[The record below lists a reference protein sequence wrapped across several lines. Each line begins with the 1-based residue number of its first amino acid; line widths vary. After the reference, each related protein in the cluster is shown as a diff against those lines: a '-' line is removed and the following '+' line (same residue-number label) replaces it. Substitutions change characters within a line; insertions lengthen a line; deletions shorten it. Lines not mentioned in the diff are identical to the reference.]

1 MTQETINRLMELK
14 QLLEAGILTPEE
26 VEAEKKKIL
35 NPQQVQPVNE
45 PAPEPEQ
52 PTEPEE
58 EDVAIEEEAMPIMQD
73 SEGCFIF
80 EQPKVEQQYAPESTN
95 PVDNNQDEDDVE
107 DDDKFRKCMLAL
119 IVVLLIIIII
129 FACASQCKGSSHSE
143 SYEDEVPVDSIDSVA
158 VDDVEDYTT
167 YTTYE
172 DGSDGDDEFA
182 DDPWSRT
189 FTIDGGIYRLCD
201 TRTRLSLQKESGD
214 LYSGDI
220 VILCGEIDEEHDR
233 FWDWKG
239 SITGSVRGKRVGNQI
254 TIVID
259 NFNAQSGSDGD
270 YASGVLKR
278 GQQILKLTYDGYSY
292 SATAIGNMDSFFD
305 GYGPNVIN

>member
-1 MTQETINRLMELK
+1 MTRETINRLMELK
-14 QLLEAGILTPEE
+14 QLLEAGILTLEE

-35 NPQQVQPVNE
+35 NPQQAHTASELTSEQE
-45 PAPEPEQ
+45 P
-52 PTEPEE
+52 PTEPNVENM
-58 EDVAIEEEAMPIMQD
+58 AIEEDASPIMQGN
-73 SEGCFIF
+73 EGRFVF
-80 EQPKVEQQYAPESTN
+80 EQPKVEQQYAPENTN
-95 PVDNNQDEDDVE
+95 SVDNNQDEDDAE
-107 DDDKFRKCMLAL
+107 DDDKLRKCMLAL
-119 IVVLLIIIII
+119 IIVLLIIIII

-143 SYEDEVPVDSIDSVA
+143 SYEDEVPVDTV
-158 VDDVEDYTT
+158 VDVEDYTT

-172 DGSDGDDEFA
+172 DESDGDDEFA

-220 VILCGEIDEEHDR
+220 VILCGESDEEHDR

-278 GQQILKLTYDGYSY
+278 GQQILKLTYNGYSY
-292 SATAIGNMDSFFD
+292 SATAIGNMEEFFSA
-305 GYGPNVIN
+305 GGPDVIN